1 MRILAQRDKN
11 TFFNNQTDMNE
22 HKNKTR
28 RLTTDEVSSFRENWM
43 NCLPGNISNL
53 FYQKD
58 LKKGIQRISYFSLNF
73 NKKDISDIETFR
85 DTYQKDCIIRI
96 IMGCEKDEHQNDIF
110 TPVFELTYQGVVNQI
125 VQDPLFFSQTPH
137 FSTYSPRPSLNPI
150 LNLAELQLPDSPI
163 DSLTEITGG
172 VADLFHKKWSEFSDA
187 ELADAFTG
195 ITHMTS
201 SSNRAIS
208 IEEEAQQFLTS
219 KRVRSYVFSKA
230 DTSIILQYILQQS
243 SGQPIYMYM
252 GAGLTVRFTHPFN
265 YRPMILLPDRPSG
278 MPEDAEWPEDPDA
291 GTYFERS
298 RPCPPYCE
306 DDDGEG

>member
-1 MRILAQRDKN
+1 
-11 TFFNNQTDMNE
+11 MND
-22 HKNKTR
+22 HTNKTQEI
-28 RLTTDEVSSFRENWM
+28 TSAEVSSLRDSWM

-58 LKKGIQRISYFSLNF
+58 PQKGIQRISYFSLRFTEEN
-73 NKKDISDIETFR
+73 ISAIRIFR
-85 DTYQKDCIIRI
+85 DTYQNDCIIRI
-96 IMGCEKDEHQNDIF
+96 IMGCKKDEHQNDVF
-110 TPVFELTYQGVVNQI
+110 APVFELTYQGIVNQLI
-125 VQDPLFFSQTPH
+125 LDPLFFSQTPH
-137 FSTYSPRPSLNPI
+137 FSTYSPRPSLNPV
-150 LNLAELQLPDSPI
+150 LNLIGFQRSGSSVDP
-163 DSLTEITGG
+163 LTEITGG

-265 YRPMILLPDRPSG
+265 YRPMLLLPDRPSG
-278 MPEDAEWPEDPDA
+278 MPKDAEWPEDPDA